1 MKRTVWIIPHTHY
14 DAEVFLVESET
25 LEIGYANLVDALRLL
40 KTHPQFRF
48 TLDQTCYIEPFL
60 RAHPEERDTL
70 QQMIREGRL
79 EIVGGMHSMPDENIP
94 SGESFIR
101 NVLYAKQYCER
112 ELGIDVRAGWPID
125 TFGHHPQIP
134 QLMVKCGFDYSAFQR
149 LMKKGSP
156 SEFYWQGIDGT
167 RLFCHW
173 MARSYVILFGAPGN
187 LPEFTKFIE
196 PRLRVLAQ
204 HAVTPHLL
212 AAAGADI
219 APVEPQLIEMVE
231 AYNQSQ
237 DVYELVFATPTDFI
251 RAVRDYQ
258 NFPVITDDLNPAF
271 QGCYSARIAVK
282 RWNRQVETLLV
293 NAEKYNAISIALRNA
308 MSADSAQSMAGVG
321 GESRRADLPLAGGVY
336 TDVYRSAGIHPVT
349 HQPKAVQTSKPLHT
363 PQQAKIWDAWR
374 GTLFNHAHDIIC
386 GCHVDAVYH
395 NTMDRFKY
403 SQAAGAACLESS
415 LAAITDQIDT
425 RGEGV
430 PVVIYNPL
438 NWERAEAVECSVA
451 FSDTT
456 IFEVKVVDSAGHT
469 VPSDLLQAERY
480 ANGSL
485 KKAHLLFIAGAVQK
499 IPALGYE
506 VYRILPAGEEA
517 PATDLATSHPDGGIL
532 RFELDHGWL
541 ENKFYRMEFDLWS
554 GVITRLYD
562 KVNQWEALSSQ
573 KPFGNMIVKE
583 RDFGNF
589 WQYNGPCKGDEFYP
603 MNDGVSTGRYP
614 LPAFNDN
621 GADFAHN
628 YLGDGYIRHGK
639 AMVEFTINHPFGS
652 GHYGTRVRLYAG
664 LPRIDIQTTLLN
676 NDERVRYR
684 VAFPTSLPQGKIT
697 HEIPFGAI
705 ERPQGEFPAQNWMDY
720 SADEHGIAL
729 LNRGLPGNNVV
740 DGVMMLSLLKCTALK
755 EGYGEGGGF
764 RLGVPTE
771 EGYEKGKTHTF
782 EYALVTHASDWRA
795 GQAYRHGAEFNQ
807 PLYVVKTTKKAGKL
821 PPKMSFIKLSGENV
835 VLSAVKMGET
845 WGDQRAAGDSMIV
858 RFYEAE
864 GRLAEQVVLEPV
876 WSFAKAYEVNLIEKE
891 EKQLDFDGTTNRLT
905 VALGPFEIKTIKM
918 LF

>member
-1 MKRTVWIIPHTHY
+1 MTFPKYKVWIVPHTHY

-25 LEIGYANLVDALRLL
+25 LEIGYANLVDAFRLL
-40 KTHPQFRF
+40 KTYPNFRF

-60 RAHPEERDTL
+60 KAHPEERETL
-70 QQMIREGRL
+70 QEMIDEGRL

-101 NVLYAKQYCER
+101 NVLYAKQYCESELHR
-112 ELGIDVRAGWPID
+112 EVRAGWPID
-125 TFGHHPQIP
+125 TFGHHPQVP
-134 QLMVKCGFDYSAFQR
+134 QLMLKCGFDYSAFQR

-156 SEFYWQGIDGT
+156 AEFFWQGIDGS

-173 MARSYVILFGAPGN
+173 MARSYAILFGAPGN
-187 LPEFTKFIE
+187 LPEFKKFVE
-196 PRLRVLAQ
+196 PRLHVLAQ

-231 AYNQSQ
+231 AYNRSQ
-237 DVYELVFATPTDFI
+237 DTYELVFATPTEFI
-251 RAVRDYQ
+251 QAVLAYQ
-258 NFPVITDDLNPAF
+258 AEFPTTNADLNPAF
-271 QGCYSARIAVK
+271 QGCYSARIEVK
-282 RWNRQVETLLV
+282 QWNRRIETLLA
-293 NAEKYNAISIALRNA
+293 NAEKFNAI
-308 MSADSAQSMAGVG
+308 AQQYA
-321 GESRRADLPLAGGVY
+321 AA
-336 TDVYRSAGIHPVT
+336 
-349 HQPKAVQTSKPLHT
+349 
-363 PQQAKIWDAWR
+363 PQQHKIWDAWR

-403 SQAAGAACLESS
+403 SQAAGTACLESS
-415 LAAITDQIDT
+415 LEAITDQIDT
-425 RGEGV
+425 CGEGI

-456 IFEVKVVDSAGHT
+456 TFEVRVIDSAGHT

-485 KKAHLLFIAGAVQK
+485 KKARLLFIAGAVDK
-499 IPALGYE
+499 IPAFGYE
-506 VYRILPAGEEA
+506 VYRVLPAIEQA
-517 PATDLATSHPDGGIL
+517 PATDLMTSHPDGGIL

-541 ENKFYRMEFDLWS
+541 ENKFYRLEFDLWS
-554 GVITRLYD
+554 GLITRLYD
-562 KVNQWEALSSQ
+562 KVNQWEVLSSQ
-573 KPFGNMIVKE
+573 KPFGNMVVKE

-628 YLGDGYIRHGK
+628 YLGDGYIRHGN
-639 AMVEFTINHPFGS
+639 AMIEFSISHPFGS

-664 LPRIDIQTTLLN
+664 LPRINFQTTLLN

-684 VAFPTSLPQGKIT
+684 MAFPTSLPQGKIT

-705 ERPQGEFPAQNWMDY
+705 ERPQGEFPAQNWIDY
-720 SADEHGIAL
+720 SVDEHGIAL

-740 DGVMMLSLLKCTALK
+740 DGVMLLSLLKCTALK
-755 EGYGEGGGF
+755 EGYGEVGGF

-782 EYALVTHASDWRA
+782 EYALVTHANDWRA
-795 GQAYRHGAEFNQ
+795 GQAYRRGAEFNQ
-807 PLYVVKTTKKAGKL
+807 PLLVVKTTKKAGNL
-821 PPKMSFIKLSGENV
+821 PAKMSFIKLSGENV

-845 WGDQRAAGDSMIV
+845 WGEQRESGDSMIV

-864 GRLAEQVVLEPV
+864 GRSAEQVVLECAWPI
-876 WSFAKAYEVNLIEKE
+876 AKAYEVNLIEKE

-905 VALGPFEIKTIKM
+905 IALGPFEIKTIKI